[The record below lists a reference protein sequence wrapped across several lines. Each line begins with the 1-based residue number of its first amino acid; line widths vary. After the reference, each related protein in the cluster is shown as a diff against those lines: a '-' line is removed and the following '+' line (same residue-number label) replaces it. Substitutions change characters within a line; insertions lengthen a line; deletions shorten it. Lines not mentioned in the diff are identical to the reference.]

1 VEDFTTGALMNSY
14 LQKHAFCEKLITE
27 APLPGLGMVI
37 VIPCH
42 SEPHLLKTLNAL
54 AVCTLPKCN
63 VEVIVVINASEN
75 SSKEI
80 IKENTFTE
88 VELERWIIKNESAAL
103 RYFYISNNAL
113 PAKDAGVGLARK
125 IGMDEA
131 VRRFDTVENENGII
145 VCLDA
150 DCTVESNYLTALEN
164 HFLLHPAT
172 PGCSVYFEHPLEGT
186 DFTPQVYE
194 GIIRYELFLRYYN
207 CGLRFSGYPFAWHT
221 IGSSMAVRTKI
232 YQQQG
237 GMNKRK
243 AGEDFYFLTKLF
255 PLGGFTEL
263 NDTTVFPSPRP
274 SDRVPFGTGKAI
286 NKWLEEGTNNLPT
299 YHPKTFT
306 DLAELVQLVPEL
318 YAAVAEAISLKS
330 SSFSPALLAFL
341 AGNDFENK
349 LNEINT
355 NVKSKEQFINRFYR
369 WFGNF
374 MVLKFVHFARDN
386 YYGQQS
392 IEAAARALLETAG
405 IEFNETITA
414 KELLLLYREVER
426 NNKATHYGV
435 ALV

>member
-1 VEDFTTGALMNSY
+1 MSNLY
-14 LQKHAFCEKLITE
+14 LDKSAFCEKQITE
-27 APLPGLGMVI
+27 APLPDLGLVI

-42 SEPHLLKTLNAL
+42 NEQHLLRTLNSL
-54 AVCTLPKCN
+54 AACALPKCK
-63 VEVIVVINASEN
+63 VEVIVVINAAEN
-75 SSKEI
+75 SSEEI
-80 IKENTFTE
+80 LKENTFTE
-88 VELERWIIKNESAAL
+88 VELQRWIIRNESAAL
-103 RYFYISNNAL
+103 RCFYIANNAL

-131 VRRFDTVENENGII
+131 VRRFDASGNENGVI

-164 HFLLHPAT
+164 HFLLHPSAT
-172 PGCSVYFEHPLEGT
+172 GCSVYFEHPLEGT
-186 DFTPQVYE
+186 EFTPQVYE

-263 NDTTVFPSPRP
+263 NDTAVFPSPRP
-274 SDRVPFGTGKAI
+274 SERVPFGTGKAI

-306 DLAELVQLVPEL
+306 DLAELVELVPEL
-318 YAAVAEAISLKS
+318 YAAAVDTIQQKIQHL
-330 SSFSPALLAFL
+330 SPALLAFL
-341 AGNDFENK
+341 G
-349 LNEINT
+349 
-355 NVKSKEQFINRFYR
+355 
-369 WFGNF
+369 
-374 MVLKFVHFARDN
+374 DN
-386 YYGQQS
+386 
-392 IEAAARALLETAG
+392 
-405 IEFNETITA
+405 
-414 KELLLLYREVER
+414 
-426 NNKATHYGV
+426 
-435 ALV
+435 

>member
-1 VEDFTTGALMNSY
+1 MNNSY
-14 LQKHAFCEKLITE
+14 LAKHAFCENQITE
-27 APLPGLGMVI
+27 VPFPDLGLVV

-42 SEPHLLKTLNAL
+42 NEPHLLKTLNAL
-54 AVCTLPKCN
+54 ATCTLPECK
-63 VEVIVVINASEN
+63 VEVIVVINAAEN
-75 SSKEI
+75 CSDEI
-80 IKENTFTE
+80 LKENTFTE
-88 VELERWIIKNESAAL
+88 VELERWIIKKQSAAL
-103 RYFYISNNAL
+103 RYFFITNNAL

-131 VRRFDTVENENGII
+131 VRRFDAIGNENGVI

-150 DCTVESNYLTALEN
+150 DCTVETNYLTALEN
-164 HFLLHPAT
+164 HFLLHPSAT
-172 PGCSVYFEHPLEGT
+172 GCSVYFEHPMEG
-186 DFTPQVYE
+186 DEFTPQVYE

-263 NDTTVFPSPRP
+263 NDTTVFPAPRP
-274 SDRVPFGTGKAI
+274 SERVPFGTGKAI
-286 NKWLEEGTNNLPT
+286 NKWLDEETNNLPT

-318 YAAVAEAISLKS
+318 HNAAADTITLKIQYL
-330 SSFSPALLAFL
+330 SPALLTFL
-341 AGNDFENK
+341 QDNELEKK
-349 LNEINT
+349 LREINA
-355 NVKSKEQFINRFYR
+355 NVKSKEQFVNRFYR

-374 MVLKFVHFARDN
+374 TVLKFVHFARDT
-386 YYGQQS
+386 YYGQLPVE
-392 IEAAARALLETAG
+392 EAAKDLLETAG
-405 IEFNETITA
+405 IEFSETITA

>member
-1 VEDFTTGALMNSY
+1 MNSY
-14 LQKHAFCEKLITE
+14 LEKHAFCEKQITE
-27 APLPGLGMVI
+27 APLPGLGLVI

-42 SEPHLLKTLNAL
+42 NEPHLLKTMNAL
-54 AVCTLPKCN
+54 AACTLPKCK
-63 VEVIVVINASEN
+63 VEVIVVLNAAEN
-75 SSKEI
+75 SSTEI
-80 IKENTFTE
+80 LKENTFTE
-88 VELERWIIKNESAAL
+88 VELERWIIQNESAAL
-103 RYFYISNNAL
+103 RYFYITNNAL
-113 PAKDAGVGLARK
+113 PEKDAGVGLARK

-131 VRRFDTVENENGII
+131 VRRFDDVGNENGII

-150 DCTVESNYLTALEN
+150 DCTVESNYLSALEN
-164 HFLLHPAT
+164 HFLLHPSAT
-172 PGCSVYFEHPLEGT
+172 GCSVYFEHPLQGDE
-186 DFTPQVYE
+186 FAPEIYE

-274 SDRVPFGTGKAI
+274 SLRVPFGTGKAI

-318 YAAVAEAISLKS
+318 YAAAVDTIPQKTQGL
-330 SSFSPALLAFL
+330 SPALLAFL
-341 AGNDFENK
+341 ADNELENK
-349 LNEINT
+349 LAEINA
-355 NVKSKEQFINRFYR
+355 NVKSKEQFINRFFR

-392 IEAAARALLETAG
+392 IERAAKDLLVAAG

-414 KELLLLYREVER
+414 KELLLLYRELER
-426 NNKATHYGV
+426 NNKAALIFKA

>member
-1 VEDFTTGALMNSY
+1 MMNNTY
-14 LQKHAFCEKLITE
+14 LGKSSFCEKQITE
-27 APLPGLGMVI
+27 APLPYLGLAI

-42 SEPHLLKTLNAL
+42 NEPHLLSTLNSL
-54 AVCTLPKCN
+54 AACTLPKCK
-63 VEVIVVINASEN
+63 VEVIIVINAAEN
-75 SSKEI
+75 SSQEI
-80 IKENTFTE
+80 LKENTFTE

-103 RYFYISNNAL
+103 RYFYITNNSL

-131 VRRFDTVENENGII
+131 VHRFDYCGNENGVI
-145 VCLDA
+145 VCLDS
-150 DCTVESNYLTALEN
+150 DCTVESNYLTSLEN
-164 HFLLHPAT
+164 HFLLHPSAT
-172 PGCSVYFEHPLEGT
+172 GCSVYFEHPLEGD
-186 DFTPQVYE
+186 DFVPQVYE

-221 IGSSMAVRTKI
+221 IGSSMAVRSNI

-274 SDRVPFGTGKAI
+274 SERVPFGTGKAI
-286 NKWLEEGTNNLPT
+286 NKWLDEGTNNLPT

-306 DLAELVQLVPEL
+306 DLAELVELVPDF
-318 YAAVAEAISLKS
+318 YATSIDTIRQKTSTL
-330 SSFSPALLAFL
+330 SPALLAFL
-341 AGNDFENK
+341 ADNELENK
-349 LNEINT
+349 LAEINA
-355 NVKSKEQFINRFYR
+355 NVKSKEQFVNRFYR

-386 YYGQQS
+386 YYGQLS
-392 IEAAARALLETAG
+392 IEAAAKALLDTAG

-414 KELLLLYREVER
+414 KELLLLYRELER
-426 NNKATHYGV
+426 NNKATLYGV

>member
-1 VEDFTTGALMNSY
+1 MNNTY
-14 LQKHAFCEKLITE
+14 LSKSSFCEKQILE

-42 SEPHLLKTLNAL
+42 NEPHLLKTLNAL
-54 AVCTLPKCN
+54 AACTLPKSK
-63 VEVIVVINASEN
+63 VEVIVVINAAEN
-75 SSKEI
+75 SSTEVLKA
-80 IKENTFTE
+80 NTFTE
-88 VELERWIIKNESAAL
+88 VELERWIIKNECAAL
-103 RYFYISNNAL
+103 RYFYIANNVL

-131 VRRFDTVENENGII
+131 VRRFDAIENETGVI

-164 HFLLHPAT
+164 HFLLHPSAT
-172 PGCSVYFEHPLEGT
+172 GCSVYFEHPLEGV
-186 DFTPQVYE
+186 DFAPQVYE
-194 GIIRYELFLRYYN
+194 GIICYELFLRYYN

-274 SDRVPFGTGKAI
+274 SERVPFGTGKAI

-306 DLAELVQLVPEL
+306 DLAELVELVPEFYKAPVDSIRQKTSTL
-318 YAAVAEAISLKS
+318 
-330 SSFSPALLAFL
+330 SPALLVFL
-341 AGNDFENK
+341 SDNDVENK
-349 LNEINT
+349 LAEINA
-355 NVKSKEQFINRFYR
+355 NVKSKEQFVNRFYR

-374 MVLKFVHFARDN
+374 MVLKFVHFARDK

-392 IEAAARALLETAG
+392 IETAAKDLLYTAG

-414 KELLLLYREVER
+414 KELLLLYRELER
-426 NNKATHYGV
+426 NNKATLYGV

>member
-1 VEDFTTGALMNSY
+1 MNNSY
-14 LQKHAFCEKLITE
+14 LAKHAFCEKQILE

-42 SEPHLLKTLNAL
+42 NEPHLIKTLNTL
-54 AVCTLPKCN
+54 AACTLPKCN
-63 VEVIVVINASEN
+63 VEVIIVINASEN
-75 SSKEI
+75 SSEEI
-80 IKENTFTE
+80 LKENTFTE
-88 VELERWIIKNESAAL
+88 IELERWIIKNDSAAL
-103 RYFYISNNAL
+103 RYFYITNNAL

-131 VRRFDTVENENGII
+131 VRRFDSIENENGVI
-145 VCLDA
+145 VCLDS

-164 HFLLHPAT
+164 HFLLHPSAT
-172 PGCSVYFEHPLEGT
+172 GCSIYFEHPLEGD
-186 DFTPQVYE
+186 DFVPQVYE

-255 PLGGFTEL
+255 PLGGFAEL
-263 NDTTVFPSPRP
+263 NETTVFPSPRP
-274 SDRVPFGTGKAI
+274 SERVPFGTGKAI
-286 NKWLEEGTNNLPT
+286 NKWLDEGTNNLPT
-299 YHPKTFT
+299 YNSKTFT
-306 DLAELVQLVPEL
+306 DLAELVELVPEL
-318 YAAVAEAISLKS
+318 YNAPVDAIQQKIQHL
-330 SSFSPALLAFL
+330 SPALLTFL
-341 AGNDFENK
+341 SDNDVENK
-349 LNEINT
+349 LAEINA

-392 IEAAARALLETAG
+392 IEAAAKDLLDTAG

-414 KELLLLYREVER
+414 KELLMLYRELER
-426 NNKATHYGV
+426 NNKAALIFKA

>member
-1 VEDFTTGALMNSY
+1 MNPY
-14 LQKHAFCEKLITE
+14 LQKQAFCEKQITE

-42 SEPHLLKTLNAL
+42 NEPQLLKTLNSL
-54 AVCTLPKCN
+54 AACTLPKCN
-63 VEVIVVINASEN
+63 VEVIVVINAAEN

-80 IKENTFTE
+80 LKENTFTE

-103 RYFYISNNAL
+103 RYFYITNNAL

-131 VRRFDTVENENGII
+131 VRRFYACGNENGVI
-145 VCLDA
+145 VCLDS
-150 DCTVESNYLTALEN
+150 DCTVENNYLSSLEH
-164 HFLLHPAT
+164 HFLLHPET
-172 PGCSVYFEHPLEGT
+172 TGCSVYFEHPLEGT
-186 DFTPQVYE
+186 EFVPQVYE

-274 SDRVPFGTGKAI
+274 SERVPFGTGKAI
-286 NKWLEEGTNNLPT
+286 NKWLQEGTNNLPT

-318 YAAVAEAISLKS
+318 YTAPVDTIRLKIQHL
-330 SSFSPALLAFL
+330 SPALLAFL
-341 AGNDFENK
+341 ADNELENK
-349 LNEINT
+349 LTEING
-355 NVKSKEQFINRFYR
+355 NVKSKEQFVNRFYR

-392 IEAAARALLETAG
+392 IETAAKALLENAG
-405 IEFNETITA
+405 IEFSETITA
-414 KELLLLYREVER
+414 KELLLLYRELER
-426 NNKATHYGV
+426 NNKAVPQIGGT

>member
-1 VEDFTTGALMNSY
+1 MSNLY
-14 LQKHAFCEKLITE
+14 LDKSAFCEKQILE

-37 VIPCH
+37 VIPCQN
-42 SEPHLLKTLNAL
+42 EPHLVKTLNAL
-54 AVCTLPKCN
+54 AACTLPKCN
-63 VEVIVVINASEN
+63 IEVIVVINAAEN

-80 IKENTFTE
+80 LKENTFTE
-88 VELERWIIKNESAAL
+88 VELERWIIKNESVAL
-103 RYFYISNNAL
+103 RYFYIIKNDL

-131 VRRFDTVENENGII
+131 VRRFDAIENENGVI
-145 VCLDA
+145 VCLDS
-150 DCTVESNYLTALEN
+150 DCTVESNYLTALEH
-164 HFLLHPAT
+164 HFLLHPSAT
-172 PGCSVYFEHPLEGT
+172 GCSIYFEHHLEG
-186 DFTPQVYE
+186 DEFAPEVYE

-255 PLGGFTEL
+255 PLGDFTEL
-263 NDTTVFPSPRP
+263 NETTVFPSPRP
-274 SDRVPFGTGKAI
+274 SERVPFGTGKAI

-306 DLAELVQLVPEL
+306 DLAELVELVPEL
-318 YAAVAEAISLKS
+318 HALKVDTIQQKIQHL
-330 SSFSPALLAFL
+330 SPALLAFL
-341 AGNDFENK
+341 SDNDVENK
-349 LNEINT
+349 LTEINC
-355 NVKSKEQFINRFYR
+355 NVKSKEQFVNRFFR

-392 IEAAARALLETAG
+392 IEVAAKGLLNTAG

-414 KELLLLYREVER
+414 KELLLLYRELER
-426 NNKATHYGV
+426 NNKAALIFKA

>member
-1 VEDFTTGALMNSY
+1 MNSY
-14 LQKHAFCEKLITE
+14 LEKQAFCEKQITE
-27 APLPGLGMVI
+27 HPLPGLGMVI

-42 SEPHLLKTLNAL
+42 NEPHLLKTMNAL
-54 AVCTLPKCN
+54 AACTLPKCK
-63 VEVIVVINASEN
+63 VEVIVVINAAEN
-75 SSKEI
+75 SSEEI
-80 IKENTFTE
+80 IKVNTFTE
-88 VELERWIIKNESAAL
+88 IELERWIIKNERAPL
-103 RYFYISNNAL
+103 RYFYITNNAL

-131 VRRFDTVENENGII
+131 VRRFDTVENENGVI

-150 DCTVESNYLTALEN
+150 DCTVETNYLTALEN
-164 HFLLHPAT
+164 HFLLHSAAT
-172 PGCSVYFEHPLEGT
+172 GCSVYFEHPLEG
-186 DFTPQVYE
+186 DEFAPEVYE
-194 GIIRYELFLRYYN
+194 GIVCYELFLRYYN
-207 CGLRFSGYPFAWHT
+207 CALRFSGYPFAWHT

-263 NDTTVFPSPRP
+263 NNTTVFPSPRP
-274 SDRVPFGTGKAI
+274 SERVPFGTGKAI
-286 NKWLEEGTNNLPT
+286 NKWLEEKINNLPT

-318 YAAVAEAISLKS
+318 YAIPADTILQKTQGLA
-330 SSFSPALLAFL
+330 PALLAFL
-341 AGNDFENK
+341 ADNDFKNK
-349 LNEINT
+349 LKEING
-355 NVKSKEQFINRFYR
+355 NVKSKKQFINRFYR

-392 IEAAARALLETAG
+392 IEAAAKVLLEAAG
-405 IEFNETITA
+405 IEFSETITA
-414 KELLLLYREVER
+414 KELLLLYRELER
-426 NNKATHYGV
+426 NNKATLYGV

>member
-1 VEDFTTGALMNSY
+1 MNNTY
-14 LQKHAFCEKLITE
+14 LSKSSFCEKQIAE
-27 APLPGLGMVI
+27 APLPDLGLVI

-42 SEPHLLKTLNAL
+42 NEPHLLKTLNAL
-54 AVCTLPKCN
+54 AACTLPKCK
-63 VEVIVVINASEN
+63 VEVIVVINAEEN
-75 SSKEI
+75 SSQEI
-80 IKENTFTE
+80 LKENTFTE
-88 VELERWIIKNESAAL
+88 IELERWIIKNDSAAL
-103 RYFYISNNAL
+103 RYFYITNNAL

-131 VRRFDTVENENGII
+131 VRRFDNCDNENGVI
-145 VCLDA
+145 VCLDS
-150 DCTVESNYLTALEN
+150 DCTVESNYLTSLES
-164 HFLLHPAT
+164 HFLLHPSAT
-172 PGCSVYFEHPLEGT
+172 GCSVYFEHPLEGD
-186 DFTPQVYE
+186 DFVPQVYE

-274 SDRVPFGTGKAI
+274 SERVPFGTGKAI
-286 NKWLEEGTNNLPT
+286 TKWLEEGTNNLPT

-318 YAAVAEAISLKS
+318 YAASVDTITQKTLHL
-330 SSFSPALLAFL
+330 SPALLAFL
-341 AGNDFENK
+341 SDNDVENK
-349 LNEINT
+349 LTEING

-392 IEAAARALLETAG
+392 IEAAAKDLLNTAG

-414 KELLLLYREVER
+414 KELLLLYRELER
-426 NNKATHYGV
+426 NNKAARIFKA

>member
-1 VEDFTTGALMNSY
+1 MNNTY
-14 LQKHAFCEKLITE
+14 LSKSSFCEKQILE

-42 SEPHLLKTLNAL
+42 NEPHLLKTLNAL
-54 AVCTLPKCN
+54 ATCTLPKCN
-63 VEVIVVINASEN
+63 VEVIVVINAAEN

-80 IKENTFTE
+80 LKENTFTE

-103 RYFYISNNAL
+103 RYFYITNNAL

-131 VRRFDTVENENGII
+131 VRRFYACGNENGVI
-145 VCLDA
+145 VCLDS
-150 DCTVESNYLTALEN
+150 DCTVENNYLSSLEH
-164 HFLLHPAT
+164 HFLLHPET
-172 PGCSVYFEHPLEGT
+172 TGCSVYFEHPLEGT
-186 DFTPQVYE
+186 EFVPQVYE

-263 NDTTVFPSPRP
+263 NETTVFPSPRP
-274 SDRVPFGTGKAI
+274 SERVPFGTGKAI

-306 DLAELVQLVPEL
+306 DLAELVELAPEL
-318 YAAVAEAISLKS
+318 YAASVDTIQQKIQHL
-330 SSFSPALLAFL
+330 SPALLAFL
-341 AGNDFENK
+341 SDNDVENK
-349 LNEINT
+349 LAEINA

-392 IEAAARALLETAG
+392 IEAAAKAMLDTAG
-405 IEFNETITA
+405 IEFSETITA
-414 KELLLLYREVER
+414 KELLLLYRELER
-426 NNKATHYGV
+426 NNKATLYGV
-435 ALV
+435 AMV

>member
-1 VEDFTTGALMNSY
+1 MSNLY
-14 LQKHAFCEKLITE
+14 LDKSAFCEKQILE
-27 APLPGLGMVI
+27 APLPELGMVI

-42 SEPHLLKTLNAL
+42 KEPHLLKTLNAL
-54 AVCTLPKCN
+54 AACTLPKCN
-63 VEVIVVINASEN
+63 IEVIVVINAAEN

-80 IKENTFTE
+80 LKENTFTE
-88 VELERWIIKNESAAL
+88 VELERWIIKNESVAL
-103 RYFYISNNAL
+103 RYFYIIKNDL

-131 VRRFDTVENENGII
+131 VRRFDAIENENGVI
-145 VCLDA
+145 VCLDS

-164 HFLLHPAT
+164 HFLLHPSAT
-172 PGCSVYFEHPLEGT
+172 GCSIYFEHPLEG
-186 DFTPQVYE
+186 DEFAPEVYE

-207 CGLRFSGYPFAWHT
+207 CGLRFSGYPLAWHT

-255 PLGGFTEL
+255 PLGDFTEL
-263 NDTTVFPSPRP
+263 NETTVFPSPRP
-274 SDRVPFGTGKAI
+274 SERVPFGTGKAI

-299 YHPKTFT
+299 YNPKTFT
-306 DLAELVQLVPEL
+306 DLAELVELIPEL
-318 YAAVAEAISLKS
+318 YAASLDTIPQKIQHL
-330 SSFSPALLAFL
+330 SPALLAFL
-341 AGNDFENK
+341 SDNDVENK
-349 LNEINT
+349 LAEINA

-374 MVLKFVHFARDN
+374 MVLKFVHFARDK

-392 IEAAARALLETAG
+392 IEEAAKAMLDTAG
-405 IEFNETITA
+405 IEFNETISA
-414 KELLLLYREVER
+414 KELLLLYRELER
-426 NNKATHYGV
+426 NNKAALIFKA